1 MSMGTD
7 ELTSDEVAERAG
19 TTPARIHELVD
30 LGILEPSEVGSFR
43 RLDVLRTRVVADLEA
58 IGIEPRGIATA
69 LQSGHLSLGYLE
81 SAGRR
86 HPRSERTF
94 AQVAEDL
101 NIPFATLER
110 IYVAF
115 GLASPAGDEYIRE
128 EDLQVIRTMPALF
141 SAGIEEGDVLRAAR
155 VWGEGARRVAQYL
168 THYFHMVVEEPFRRR
183 GLGDNQ
189 AFEAAIREVGLRIG
203 RSGEEMLAWLYRR
216 HSETYLTQH
225 QFAHAETALEEA
237 GVHERSAP
245 HPGAAA
251 FADLSGYTR
260 LTEEAGDEVAADVSL
275 RLGVVVSEVAV
286 RHRGTV
292 VKMLGDG
299 VHFHFGEP
307 RDAVLASLDIVESVS
322 TQGLPPAHV
331 GIEAGPMVYDE
342 GDYFGRTVNLAA
354 RIASQAGPDQVF
366 VGEGF
371 ASLVRPS
378 GFRLVEVGAF
388 VLKGISEPVTLHEA
402 IRDGD
407 G

>member
-1 MSMGTD
+1 VSSD
-7 ELTSDEVAERAG
+7 ELTADEVAERAG
-19 TTPARIHELVD
+19 TTPATIHELVD

-43 RLDVLRTRVVADLEA
+43 RLDVLRARVVADLEA
-58 IGIEPRGIATA
+58 IGVESRGVATA
-69 LQSGHLSLGYLE
+69 LRSGHLSLGYLE

-94 AQVAEDL
+94 AEVAEDL
-101 NIPFATLER
+101 GLPYATLER

-115 GLASPAGDEYIRE
+115 GLASPTADEPIRE

-155 VWGEGARRVAQYL
+155 VWGDGARRVAQYL
-168 THYFHMVVEEPFRRR
+168 THYFHTVVEEPFRRR

-189 AFEAAIREVGLRIG
+189 AFEAAIREVGLRMG

-216 HSETYLTQH
+216 HSEMYLTQH
-225 QFAHAETALEEA
+225 QFDHAEAALEEA

-260 LTEEAGDEVAADVSL
+260 LTEEAGDEVAAAVSL
-275 RLGVVVSEVAV
+275 KLAVVVSEIAA
-286 RHRGTV
+286 RHQGTV

-307 RDAVLASLDIVESVS
+307 RDAVLASLDVVDSVRP
-322 TQGLPPAHV
+322 QGLPPAHV
-331 GIEAGPMVYDE
+331 GIEAGPMIYDE

-354 RIASQAGPDQVF
+354 RIAAQAGPDQVL

-371 ASLVRPS
+371 ASLVPASR
-378 GFRLVEVGAF
+378 FRLVEVGAF
-388 VLKGISEPVTLHEA
+388 ELKGISLPITLYEA
-402 IRDGD
+402 VRDD
-407 G
+407 EA

>member
-1 MSMGTD
+1 MGTD
-7 ELTSDEVAERAG
+7 ELSADEVAERAG

-30 LGILEPSEVGSFR
+30 LGILEPSQVGSFR

-69 LQSGHLSLGYLE
+69 LHSGHLSLGYLE

-101 NIPFATLER
+101 NMPFATLER
-110 IYVAF
+110 MYVAF
-115 GLASPAGDEYIRE
+115 GLPSPVGDEHIRE
-128 EDLQVIRTMPALF
+128 EDLHVIRTMPALF
-141 SAGIEEGDVLRAAR
+141 SAGVEEGEVLRAAR
-155 VWGEGARRVAQYL
+155 VWGDGARRVAEYL
-168 THYFHMVVEEPFRRR
+168 THYFHTVVEEPFRQR

-216 HSETYLTQH
+216 HSETYMTQH
-225 QFAHAETALEEA
+225 QFDHAETALEEA

-245 HPGAAA
+245 QPGAAA

-260 LTEEAGDEVAADVSL
+260 LTEEAGDQVAADVSL
-275 RLGVVVSEVAV
+275 KLAVMVNEVAA

-322 TQGLPPAHV
+322 PQGLPPAHV
-331 GIEAGPMVYDE
+331 GIEAGPMIYDE
-342 GDYFGRTVNLAA
+342 GDYFGRTVNVAA

-371 ASLVRPS
+371 ASLVRPI

-388 VLKGISEPVTLHEA
+388 VLKGISEPVTLHKA

-407 G
+407 A